1 MSDVSCSPVVLST
14 QGMGGAQK
22 AVLWP
27 ALPVHL
33 CAHGN
38 GRRQQEER
46 KEPEDCERTEKERSC
61 PPILLSSAYQCILYS
76 VQSCQRKEDH
86 RKRGRS

>member
-1 MSDVSCSPVVLST
+1 MVAFSVYSQTKGTLTNNQLHTGITIYLHMTLYSLTSDVSCSPVVLST

-38 GRRQQEER
+38 GRRQQEEE
-46 KEPEDCERTEKERSC
+46 KEPEDC
-61 PPILLSSAYQCILYS
+61 A
-76 VQSCQRKEDH
+76 
-86 RKRGRS
+86 

>member
-1 MSDVSCSPVVLST
+1 
-14 QGMGGAQK
+14 MGGAQK

-38 GRRQQEER
+38 WRRQQEEE
-46 KEPEDCERTEKERSC
+46 KEPENCERTKKERSC
-61 PPILLSSAYQCILYS
+61 PSIYLPKCLPQPCYA
-76 VQSCQRKEDH
+76 H
-86 RKRGRS
+86 N